1 MIRQMPSHLKGY
13 KDVFLPSVY
22 DALLLNRAT
31 CDFRDG
37 RLIRNYAVNFTQ
49 YLIELAF
56 NDGFVLAIM
65 HLIPADY
72 TERLDSLLNSNQEV
86 ADVFYDLEMASLMK
100 L

>member
-49 YLIELAF
+49 YLIELALMM
-56 NDGFVLAIM
+56 GS
-65 HLIPADY
+65 Y
-72 TERLDSLLNSNQEV
+72 LLSCILYLQTIQK
-86 ADVFYDLEMASLMK
+86 D
-100 L
+100 